1 MYLLL
6 AVHLFCGKE
15 AVTGSIIFSRER
27 VITLGKMFGLTVTYI
42 PSVMSLSS
50 VTKRGVI

>member
-6 AVHLFCGKE
+6 AVHLFSGKE